1 MTPRFS
7 LTPPWARYVLVAT
20 TLVSLTLSGLIL
32 HERGTQHQ
40 LAEETTEAQQ
50 TLQTQQQALGKLREA
65 QQKILRQQQKQQ
77 TTAQALVLLENI
89 GRVLHPGVALRTA
102 DVNPSSH
109 NIRLEVSAKS
119 LAALLEFSQA
129 LQKLPAKVVLENHRD
144 TAEKSPEWPVTAVL
158 DVSFQ
163 EGRDE
168 AIR

>member
-32 HERGTQHQ
+32 HERTTQHQ
-40 LAEETTEAQQ
+40 LAEEITEAQQ
-50 TLQTQQQALGKLREA
+50 TLQTQQQALRKLREA

-89 GRVLHPGVALRTA
+89 GSVLHPGVALRAA
-102 DVNPSSH
+102 DVNPARH

-144 TAEKSPEWPVTAVL
+144 AAEKSPEWPVTAVL
-158 DVSFQ
+158 DVSFE
-163 EGRDE
+163 EGSNE